1 MNSLIKFNSLV
12 EILSLSSL
20 LLIIFCFYYTGVYLA
35 LYDSIV
41 DIGTL
46 LDISKWQKLGRV

>member
-1 MNSLIKFNSLV
+1 MNSLFRFKSLL
-12 EILSLSSL
+12 EILSVSSL
-20 LLIIFCFYYTGVYLA
+20 LLVIFGFYYTGVYLA

-46 LDISKWQKLGRV
+46 LDISKWQRLGLV